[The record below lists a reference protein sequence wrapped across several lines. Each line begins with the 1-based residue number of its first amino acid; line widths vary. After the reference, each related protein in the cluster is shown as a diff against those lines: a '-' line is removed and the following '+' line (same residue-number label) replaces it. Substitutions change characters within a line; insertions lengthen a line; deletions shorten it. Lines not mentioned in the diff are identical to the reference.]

1 MFSAAAV
8 VLLQNME
15 RITSRKNEIIR
26 RLRRLGAE
34 KDARREAGE
43 FVCDGEKLLG
53 EALRSGAEIGTV
65 LWAGEPSAEVPGAA
79 QYLVPEELLDYAS
92 PLKSAA
98 RVLFT
103 VRMRPAAPAPPGRTL
118 VLETVQD
125 PGNLGT
131 VLRTAE
137 AFGIDTVILTGDCA
151 DPYHPKSVRAT
162 MGAVFRQRFCEMERE
177 KLRVFLSGHA
187 LKLYGAALSDQAE
200 DIRGLDLSGAAVAVG
215 SEGRGLSEA
224 LLSLCDGELVI
235 PMSGKSESLN
245 AAVAAAIIMW
255 EMTR

>member
-1 MFSAAAV
+1 
-8 VLLQNME
+8 ME
-15 RITSRKNEIIR
+15 RITSRKNETVRHI
-26 RLRRLGAE
+26 RRLGA
-34 KDARREAGE
+34 DRDVRREAGE
-43 FVCDGEKLLG
+43 FVCDGEKLLR

-65 LWAGEPSAEVPGAA
+65 LWAGEPSAAVPGAA
-79 QYLVPEELLDYAS
+79 QYLVPEDLLDYIS

-103 VRMRPAAPAPPGRTL
+103 VRIKPAAPMPPGRTL

-131 VLRTAE
+131 MLRTAD

-151 DPYHPKSVRAT
+151 DPWHPKAVRAT
-162 MGAVFRQRFCEMERE
+162 MGAIFRRRFFEMEHE
-177 KLRVFLSGHA
+177 ELRTFLTGHN
-187 LKLYGAALSDQAE
+187 LKLYGAALTPAAE
-200 DIRGLDLSGAAVAVG
+200 DIRGLDLSGAAVAIG
-215 SEGRGLSEA
+215 NEGRGLSEA
-224 LLSLCDGELVI
+224 LRSLCDGELLI
-235 PMSGKSESLN
+235 PMNGQSESLN

>member
-1 MFSAAAV
+1 
-8 VLLQNME
+8 ME

-34 KDARREAGE
+34 RDARRELGE
-43 FVCDGEKLLG
+43 FVCDGGKLLG
-53 EALRSGAEIGTV
+53 EALRSGAEIKTV
-65 LWAGEPSAEVPGAA
+65 LWAGEPSAEVSGAA

-98 RVLFT
+98 RVLFS
-103 VRMRPAAPAPPGRTL
+103 VKIEPAAPAPPGRTL
-118 VLETVQD
+118 VLETMQD

-137 AFGIDTVILTGDCA
+137 AFEVDTVILTGDCA
-151 DPYHPKSVRAT
+151 DPYHPKAVRAT
-162 MGAVFRQRFCEMERE
+162 MGAVFRQRFFEMER
-177 KLRVFLSGHA
+177 KALRAFLSAHGK
-187 LKLYGAALSDQAE
+187 KLYGAALSGKAE

-224 LLSLCDGELVI
+224 LRSLCDGELII
-235 PMSGKSESLN
+235 PMNGRSESLN
-245 AAVAAAIIMW
+245 AAVAAAVIMW

>member
-1 MFSAAAV
+1 
-8 VLLQNME
+8 ME

-26 RLRRLGAE
+26 RIRRLGADR
-34 KDARREAGE
+34 DARREAGE

-53 EALRSGAEIGTV
+53 EALRSGAEIETV
-65 LWAGEPSAEVPGAA
+65 LWAAEPSASISGAA
-79 QYLVPEELLDYAS
+79 QYLVPEDLLDYAS

-103 VRMRPAAPAPPGRTL
+103 VRMKPALPAPPGRTL

-137 AFGIDTVILTGDCA
+137 ALGIDTVILTGDCA
-151 DPYHPKSVRAT
+151 DPCHPKAVRAT
-162 MGAVFRQRFCEMERE
+162 MGAVFRQRFFEMERGL
-177 KLRVFLSGHA
+177 LRAFLSEHGK
-187 LKLYGAALSDQAE
+187 KLYGAALSPGAE
-200 DIRGLDLSGAAVAVG
+200 DIRELDLDGAAVAVG

-224 LLSLCDGELVI
+224 LLSLCDGRLII
-235 PMSGKSESLN
+235 PMNGQSESLN

-255 EMTR
+255 EIAR

>member
-8 VLLQNME
+8 VLLRNME
-15 RITSRKNEIIR
+15 RITSRKNEIVRHIH
-26 RLRRLGAE
+26 RLGSDR
-34 KDARREAGE
+34 DARREAGE
-43 FVCDGEKLLG
+43 FVCDGGKLLE

-79 QYLVPEELLDYAS
+79 QYLVPEELLDYVS

-103 VRMRPAAPAPPGRTL
+103 VKTEPAAPAPPGRTV

-137 AFGIDTVILTGDCA
+137 AFGVDTVILTGDCA
-151 DPYHPKSVRAT
+151 DPYHPKAVRAT
-162 MGAVFRQRFCEMERE
+162 MGAVFRQRFFEMERE
-177 KLRVFLSGHA
+177 ELRAFLTGHA
-187 LKLYGAALSDQAE
+187 LKLYGAALSGEAE
-200 DIRGLDLSGAAVAVG
+200 DIRGLDLRDAAVAIG
-215 SEGRGLSEA
+215 SEGRGLSDA
-224 LLSLCDGELVI
+224 LLSLCDGELII
-235 PMSGKSESLN
+235 PMRGQSESLN
-245 AAVAAAIIMW
+245 AAVAAAIVMW
-255 EMTR
+255 EMAR